1 MRQVQGVVDLDKQTD
16 FQVTS
21 LSDRLANTNN
31 KLGEVTNSINRSAT
45 LKRAASQP
53 EEAEMVKSENKE
65 PTDNRDDEAA
75 DFGSGE
81 GYEESSEEEA
91 NAREGDGREDA
102 EVKQAPG
109 SKRAGSST

>member
-1 MRQVQGVVDLDKQTD
+1 
-16 FQVTS
+16 
-21 LSDRLANTNN
+21 
-31 KLGEVTNSINRSAT
+31 
-45 LKRAASQP
+45 
-53 EEAEMVKSENKE
+53 MVKSENKE

-102 EVKQAPG
+102 EVKQAPS